1 MMTPP
6 FKPDRIGSVG
16 VPFRRTFPA
25 APCNAKKTGSRGLAG
40 GCGLGERFPALTH
53 RSPLE
58 EAVGFLAVAEALRGG
73 IPLQRFARV

>member
-1 MMTPP
+1 MTPP
-6 FKPDRIGSVG
+6 FKPDRIGWSALS
-16 VPFRRTFPA
+16 PLLSYRPLQR
-25 APCNAKKTGSRGLAG
+25 KKTGGRGLAG